1 MIKALNRKR
10 IPTKTLRQTTDTD
23 FMTEDPQAVLL
34 IPELNT
40 CLTEL
45 ILFCNKNNIP
55 VIVLHSAN
63 TLVPF
68 LTFSGI
74 YGHFYTDERAILQYC
89 ISAGKKRL
97 ALFGF
102 NNVSPDRDHADAIYN
117 IYPQFTQNDLFQRRD
132 GFDQCFSEFFP
143 RRYEYD
149 AILCANDF
157 IAACLLKKIK
167 LLDDDYAKSR
177 FIIGRSNTYIS
188 KLFKTT
194 ITSVTYSRDDVV
206 QAVAATYKLLL
217 HNKNHLTSI
226 NYLLPTKIF
235 PRESTQHVPLPEK
248 NISLPTVKS
257 LREPQLKFVNTFPQ
271 YDEGSDLTK
280 LIELENMFVSFDK
293 LDFQILLYFM
303 KGATNTE
310 IANRLF
316 ITPQALQYHTR
327 QMFEHTKTSGKQKFI
342 SFISEYIS
350 AENLEGYINSPE
362 FLT

>member
-1 MIKALNRKR
+1 MALYILNDPNIQMYILLKTQYEISMIKALNRKR

-74 YGHFYTDERAILQYC
+74 YGHSYTDKRAILQYC

-177 FIIGRSNTYIS
+177 FIIGISNTYIS

-226 NYLLPTKIF
+226 NYLL
-235 PRESTQHVPLPEK
+235 HK
-248 NISLPTVKS
+248 NISPRKHTACTAA
-257 LREPQLKFVNTFPQ
+257 REKHFIADGKIPA
-271 YDEGSDLTK
+271 
-280 LIELENMFVSFDK
+280 
-293 LDFQILLYFM
+293 
-303 KGATNTE
+303 GA
-310 IANRLF
+310 A
-316 ITPQALQYHTR
+316 A
-327 QMFEHTKTSGKQKFI
+327 
-342 SFISEYIS
+342 
-350 AENLEGYINSPE
+350 
-362 FLT
+362 

>member
-1 MIKALNRKR
+1 MALYILNDPNIQMYIPLKTQYEISMIKALNRKR

-74 YGHFYTDERAILQYC
+74 YGHSYTDERAILQYC

-177 FIIGRSNTYIS
+177 FIIGISNTYIYQSSS
-188 KLFKTT
+188 K
-194 ITSVTYSRDDVV
+194 
-206 QAVAATYKLLL
+206 
-217 HNKNHLTSI
+217 
-226 NYLLPTKIF
+226 
-235 PRESTQHVPLPEK
+235 
-248 NISLPTVKS
+248 
-257 LREPQLKFVNTFPQ
+257 PQ
-271 YDEGSDLTK
+271 
-280 LIELENMFVSFDK
+280 
-293 LDFQILLYFM
+293 
-303 KGATNTE
+303 
-310 IANRLF
+310 
-316 ITPQALQYHTR
+316 
-327 QMFEHTKTSGKQKFI
+327 
-342 SFISEYIS
+342 
-350 AENLEGYINSPE
+350 
-362 FLT
+362 